1 MNRCGIRKPGSCH
14 LFRHSCATDMHR
26 GGADIRYVQE
36 MLGHARL
43 ETTQIYTHV
52 HIEALREIHRRC
64 HPHGRIPDEKNA
76 RETNES
82 EKTTSQEIRQVIEAS
97 SVQGVQQQPQVNE
110 TSPDSVAPMSDK
122 AVSSAKQTEH
132 NHHPHHNDEPPE
144 EEGGSAPVHPPSTPP
159 PTPASQ
165 GGIHPQKPRKTGKNQ
180 HIDGLVSYYG
190 YRYYTPQTGRW
201 INRDPIEEKGG
212 LSLYGFVGNDGLRKW
227 DIFGLALQQPNF
239 PCKCAKVRRCK
250 PFAEG
255 DSCTMRI
262 GKMFYGTTDGVQ
274 PCSAQLDIMLKMPPD
289 PEECEKGCCGDVEIL
304 CSGV

>member
-1 MNRCGIRKPGSCH
+1 MIIRNASHAPERSFSSRAGVSRCASGAPNH
-14 LFRHSCATDMHR
+14 LFQSRQLA
-26 GGADIRYVQE
+26 
-36 MLGHARL
+36 
-43 ETTQIYTHV
+43 
-52 HIEALREIHRRC
+52 
-64 HPHGRIPDEKNA
+64 
-76 RETNES
+76 
-82 EKTTSQEIRQVIEAS
+82 KTTENQRF
-97 SVQGVQQQPQVNE
+97 
-110 TSPDSVAPMSDK
+110 
-122 AVSSAKQTEH
+122 
-132 NHHPHHNDEPPE
+132 
-144 EEGGSAPVHPPSTPP
+144 
-159 PTPASQ
+159 
-165 GGIHPQKPRKTGKNQ
+165 PRV
-180 HIDGLVSYYG
+180 VSYYG

-212 LSLYGFVGNDGLRKW
+212 LNLYGFVGNDGVNKW